1 MNNEFDL
8 NTRNMIAIMLIQA
21 LWGAISPNFRRV
33 AITFDYEH
41 IDLLFT
47 LNEKSDEDIE
57 EIKDVVDEFDCLLC
71 DLNNDDITLNFE
83 INIDSTP
90 LEPLDPAKGFPVFLR
105 KEVN

>member
-8 NTRNMIAIMLIQA
+8 NTRNMIAIMFIQA
-21 LWGAISPNFRRV
+21 LRGAISPNFRRI
-33 AITFDYEH
+33 AITFDHEH

-47 LNEKSDEDIE
+47 LNEESDEDIE
-57 EIKDVVDEFDCLLC
+57 EIKDAVDDFSCLLY

-90 LEPLDPAKGFPVFLR
+90 LEPLDPSKGITVFRR

>member
-21 LWGAISPNFRRV
+21 LWGAISSNFRRV
-33 AITFDYEH
+33 AIMFNYEH

-57 EIKDVVDEFDCLLC
+57 EIKDVVDDFSCLLY
-71 DLNNDDITLNFE
+71 DIDNDDITLNFE
-83 INIDSTP
+83 INIDSKP
-90 LEPLDPAKGFPVFLR
+90 LKPLDPAKGITVFLR